1 MIFNYFKLSF
11 TFLLSAQAVTLLV
24 SLPPTSSSWLRFW
37 TLINIR
43 LVLLSALP
51 TSSCP
56 IQAQGVSSALCSF
69 GYRQLVAPRL
79 LSLLWEG
86 WQSPRSSLRQ
96 CRCHCQCLH
105 SWAVQCNIIII
116 IIKLQ
121 LRCWQRLSLQCQQ
134 TSRTWLGL
142 QEVSLNREATDR
154 PGIATDI
161 VIDHDNCTCTCQCQH
176 WQCHCSVVNDNK
188 WPMPLSSM

>member
-1 MIFNYFKLSF
+1 M
-11 TFLLSAQAVTLLV
+11 TLLV
-24 SLPPTSSSWLRFW
+24 SPPPTSSSWLRFW
-37 TLINIR
+37 TLIIR

-116 IIKLQ
+116 KLQ
-121 LRCWQRLSLQCQQ
+121 WRCWQRLPLQCQQ

-161 VIDHDNCTCTCQCQH
+161 VIDNDKLNCTCTCQCQH
-176 WQCHCSVVNDNK
+176 WQCHWWQCCEWQQVADAIVKHVVYACHRLPAEFQMSV
-188 WPMPLSSM
+188 